1 MQQKNA
7 NSPLFSY
14 SIIWTASFFLYCVI
28 ILKADIKCTGASQSA
43 GGTLMKN
50 LLKIFFCF
58 SAVLV
63 CLALFSANAAAANAS
78 STAGIVKTTS
88 GKLNVR
94 QTSAPD
100 GKVLGGLKSGTH
112 ITLISSEN
120 GRYKV
125 EYAAGK
131 YGYCHPSYIN
141 KIDSSRAMFVNAT
154 KLNIRRGAGTQYE
167 VKATLAFQKAVVVL
181 KTSGEWSKILY
192 NGTKT
197 GYVAS
202 RYLSSKKPV
211 LKAISLSVPSYKQYD
226 SRWKNIK
233 IGTQGDTIGT
243 SGCTTTA
250 LAMTESFRR
259 NKTVDVLAMRSELT
273 YSSSGQLY
281 WPKNYVTTLSNQ
293 SSFFNDIY
301 SVLKQNKP
309 VIAAVKNKNGSQHWV
324 VVTGFNGKSL
334 TASSFTINDPG
345 SSKRKT
351 LADLM
356 ADYPSAYKI
365 AYYQ

>member
-1 MQQKNA
+1 
-7 NSPLFSY
+7 
-14 SIIWTASFFLYCVI
+14 
-28 ILKADIKCTGASQSA
+28 
-43 GGTLMKN
+43 MKN
-50 LLKIFFCF
+50 LFKTLLCF
-58 SAVLV
+58 SAILF
-63 CLALFSANAAAANAS
+63 CFAFFSANAAAANAS
-78 STAGIVKTTS
+78 STAGRVKTTS

-94 QTSAPD
+94 QTSKPD
-100 GKVLGGLKSGTH
+100 SKILGGLKSGTH
-112 ITLISSEN
+112 ITLISTEN

-125 EYAAGK
+125 EYANGK

-141 KIDSSRAMFVNAT
+141 EIDSSRAMFVNAT
-154 KLNIRRGAGTQYE
+154 KLNVRRGAGTGYE
-167 VKATLAFQKAVVVL
+167 VKTTLDFQKAVVVL
-181 KTSGEWSKILY
+181 KTSGSWSKILY

-197 GYVAS
+197 GYVATQ
-202 RYLSSKKPV
+202 YLSSKKPT
-211 LKAISLSVPSYKQYD
+211 LKAVSLAVASYKQYD
-226 SRWKNIK
+226 SRWKNAK
-233 IGTQGDTIGT
+233 IGTQGDTIGS

-259 NKTVDVLAMRSELT
+259 NKTVDVLAMRSELS

-281 WPKNYVTTLSNQ
+281 WPKNYITSLSAQ
-293 SSFFNDIY
+293 SSFLNDIY

-309 VIAAVKNKNGSQHWV
+309 VIAAVKNKSGSQHWV

-356 ADYPSAYKI
+356 ADYPTAYKT
-365 AYYQ
+365 AYYR